1 MSRNKGSS
9 KRNRKPSTK
18 TTGSAKTPSGATA
31 QGRRSSGPAHRPLS
45 RAKIRRR
52 IHAALFALFV
62 AVLAGAIWWASSTRQ
77 NDFLALAGEG
87 REAMRGQVASEPSA
101 GRDHVSGPVDYDHR
115 FPLSGPHNPTWV
127 EPGVYDTPQPKAK
140 LVHALEHG
148 NIVIYY
154 DEPGSEVMGRLRDWA
169 GLYDNQW
176 SGIVVTPA
184 AGLGESIVLS
194 AWTKRLRLDEFDAA
208 PAAAFIDAY
217 RGRGPE
223 NPVR

>member
-1 MSRNKGSS
+1 MSRSKDNS
-9 KRNRKPSTK
+9 KRKRKSRSGK
-18 TTGSAKTPSGATA
+18 TAPKKNTPGAGGW
-31 QGRRSSGPAHRPLS
+31 GRPRRPLS

-52 IHAALFALFV
+52 IHAGLFALFLV
-62 AVLAGAIWWASSTRQ
+62 ALAGAMWWVSSARQ
-77 NDFLALAGEG
+77 GEFLALAEEG
-87 REAMRGQVASEPSA
+87 SEAMREQVVSEASA
-101 GRDHVSGPVDYDHR
+101 GREHVSGSIDYDHR

-127 EPGVYDTPQPKAK
+127 EPGVYDTPQRKEQ

-154 DEPGSEVMGRLRDWA
+154 DKPGSEVMGRLREWA
-169 GLYDNQW
+169 GRYDNQW

-194 AWTKRLRLDEFDAA
+194 AWTKRLRLDEFAAA

>member
-1 MSRNKGSS
+1 MSRNRANS
-9 KRNRKPSTK
+9 KRKRKSPSGKTAARK
-18 TTGSAKTPSGATA
+18 STTGTGASG
-31 QGRRSSGPAHRPLS
+31 GPRRPLS

-52 IHAALFALFV
+52 IHAGLFALFL
-62 AVLAGAIWWASSTRQ
+62 AALAGAMWWVSSARQ
-77 NDFLALAGEG
+77 GDFLALAEEG
-87 REAMRGQVASEPSA
+87 REAMRAQVASEPSA
-101 GRDHVSGPVDYDHR
+101 GREHVSGPIDYDHR
-115 FPLSGPHNPTWV
+115 FPLSGPHNPSWV
-127 EPGVYDTPQPKAK
+127 EPGVYDTPQRKEQ

-154 DEPGSEVMGRLRDWA
+154 DDPGSGVMDRLREWA
-169 GLYDNQW
+169 GIYDNQW

-184 AGLGESIVLS
+184 AGLGKSIVLS
-194 AWTKRLRLDEFDAA
+194 AWTKRLRLDEFAAA

>member
-1 MSRNKGSS
+1 MSRNKGNS
-9 KRNRKPSTK
+9 KRKRKS
-18 TTGSAKTPSGATA
+18 PSGKTA
-31 QGRRSSGPAHRPLS
+31 PKKHTTADGSGRARRPLS

-52 IHAALFALFV
+52 IHLALFALFV
-62 AVLAGAIWWASSTRQ
+62 VALAGAMWWVSSARQ
-77 NDFLALAGEG
+77 GDFLALAEAGSG
-87 REAMRGQVASEPSA
+87 ALREQVVSEPSA
-101 GRDHVSGPVDYDHR
+101 GRDHVSGALDYDHR
-115 FPLSGPHNPTWV
+115 FPLSGPHNPTWT
-127 EPGVYDTPQPKAK
+127 EPGVYDTPQRKEQ

-154 DEPGSEVMGRLRDWA
+154 DEPGPEVMARLREWA

-184 AGLGESIVLS
+184 AGLGESIVMS
-194 AWTKRLRLDEFDAA
+194 AWTKRLRQDGFAAA
-208 PAAAFIDAY
+208 PSAAFIDAY

>member
-1 MSRNKGSS
+1 MSRNKGNS
-9 KRNRKPSTK
+9 KRSRKPS
-18 TTGSAKTPSGATA
+18 AKKAA
-31 QGRRSSGPAHRPLS
+31 QGNRASGPARRPLS

-52 IHAALFALFV
+52 IHAGLFALFLV
-62 AVLAGAIWWASSTRQ
+62 MFAGAMWWVSSARQ
-77 NDFLALAGEG
+77 GDFLALADEG
-87 REAMRGQVASEPSA
+87 REAMRDRVVSEPSA
-101 GRDHVSGPVDYDHR
+101 GRNHVSGAVNYDHR

-127 EPGVYDTPQPKAK
+127 EPGVYDTPQRKER

-154 DEPGSEVMGRLRDWA
+154 DEPGAEIMDRLREWA
-169 GLYDNQW
+169 VLYDNQW

-194 AWTKRLRLDEFDAA
+194 AWTKRLRMDEFAPA

>member
-1 MSRNKGSS
+1 MNQKKGNS
-9 KRNRKPSTK
+9 NRKRKSPGGKAARKKS
-18 TTGSAKTPSGATA
+18 TTGAGGSGGA
-31 QGRRSSGPAHRPLS
+31 RRPLS

-52 IHAALFALFV
+52 IHAGLFALFLV
-62 AVLAGAIWWASSTRQ
+62 ALGGAMWWVSSARQ
-77 NDFLALAGEG
+77 GDFLALAEAGS
-87 REAMRGQVASEPSA
+87 EAMREQMVSEPSA
-101 GRDHVSGPVDYDHR
+101 GRDHVSGSLSYDHR

-127 EPGVYDTPQPKAK
+127 EPGVYDTPQRKEQ

-154 DEPGSEVMGRLRDWA
+154 DEPGADAMGRLREWA
-169 GLYDNQW
+169 ALYDNQW

-194 AWTKRLRLDEFDAA
+194 AWTKRLRLDTFEAA

>member
-1 MSRNKGSS
+1 M
-9 KRNRKPSTK
+9 
-18 TTGSAKTPSGATA
+18 
-31 QGRRSSGPAHRPLS
+31 
-45 RAKIRRR
+45 
-52 IHAALFALFV
+52 HAGLFAVFLV
-62 AVLAGAIWWASSTRQ
+62 ALAGAVWWVSSARQ
-77 NDFLALAGEG
+77 GDFLTLAEQGT
-87 REAMRGQVASEPSA
+87 EAMRAQVVSEPSA
-101 GRDHVSGPVDYDHR
+101 GREHVPGSIDYDHR

-127 EPGVYDTPQPKAK
+127 EPGVYDTRQPTEK

-154 DEPGSEVMGRLRDWA
+154 DEPGAEIMGRLREWA

-184 AGLGESIVLS
+184 VGLGEQIVLS
-194 AWTKRLRLDEFDAA
+194 AWTKRLALNELAAA

>member
-9 KRNRKPSTK
+9 KRGGKSPGGKAAPKRNAPR
-18 TTGSAKTPSGATA
+18 AGAT
-31 QGRRSSGPAHRPLS
+31 GPSRRPLS

-52 IHAALFALFV
+52 IHVGVFALFV
-62 AVLAGAIWWASSTRQ
+62 ASLVGAMWWVSSARQ
-77 NDFLALAGEG
+77 SDFLALADEG
-87 REAMRGQVASEPSA
+87 GEAMRERVVSEPSA
-101 GRDHVSGPVDYDHR
+101 GRDHVSGSINYDHR

-127 EPGVYDTPQPKAK
+127 EPGVYDTPQRKER

-154 DEPGSEVMGRLRDWA
+154 DEPGSEVMGRLREWA

-194 AWTKRLRLDEFDAA
+194 AWTKRLRMDEFAPA

>member
-1 MSRNKGSS
+1 MSRNKGNS
-9 KRNRKPSTK
+9 KRKRKSASGK
-18 TTGSAKTPSGATA
+18 TAPKKGAPGA
-31 QGRRSSGPAHRPLS
+31 GGPGRPRRPLS

-52 IHAALFALFV
+52 IHAGLFAVFL
-62 AVLAGAIWWASSTRQ
+62 AALAGAMWWMSSARQ
-77 NDFLALAGEG
+77 GDFLALAEQGS
-87 REAMRGQVASEPSA
+87 EAMREQVVSEPSA
-101 GRDHVSGPVDYDHR
+101 GRDHVSGSIDYDHR

-127 EPGVYDTPQPKAK
+127 EPGVYDSPQRKEK

-154 DEPGSEVMGRLRDWA
+154 DEPGSEVMDRLREWA

-184 AGLGESIVLS
+184 PGLGESIVMT
-194 AWTKRLRLDEFDAA
+194 AWTKRLRQDEFAAA